1 MGRGSELLWG
11 GAIVR
16 APSVF
21 LMDEPLS
28 KLDAEVRVETRADI
42 VPLQQRLRTT
52 TSYVTHDRV
61 EVR

>member
-1 MGRGSELLWG
+1 M
-11 GAIVR
+11 R